1 MIVIADTGL
10 DVAETYSASFNRE
23 GIAAT
28 AFGTADLE
36 SWIATADATE
46 VGAVEAFI
54 FGYFQHLEKTIQSIR
69 KISPAPVIVIG
80 KNTGL
85 DNILK
90 LFSVGSDDVVQPNIH
105 VRELVAR
112 LGAIRR
118 RLDTTQKVFDVGG
131 FRVYFDGRDPEF
143 NGMPVDLP
151 RRERRILEYLIVNRT
166 RRVTRAQ
173 IFNAV
178 YGVFNADVEENVIE
192 SHISKLR
199 KKLKRILGH
208 DPIDTKRFLGYQFV
222 AKPTAPTMPVAA

>member
-1 MIVIADTGL
+1 M
-10 DVAETYSASFNRE
+10 
-23 GIAAT
+23 
-28 AFGTADLE
+28 
-36 SWIATADATE
+36 
-46 VGAVEAFI
+46 GAVEAFI
-54 FGYFQHLEKTIQSIR
+54 FGYFQHLEKTIQTIR
-69 KISPAPVIVIG
+69 RLSPAPVIVIG

-112 LGAIRR
+112 LGAIKR
-118 RLDTTQKVFDVGG
+118 RLHATQKTFELGG
-131 FRVYFDGRDPEF
+131 FRVYFDGRDPDYD
-143 NGMPVDLP
+143 GQPVDLP
-151 RRERRILEYLIVNRT
+151 RRERRILEYLITNRN

-178 YGVFNADVEENVIE
+178 YGVFNSDVDENVIE

-199 KKLKRILGH
+199 KKLKAILGH

-222 AKPTAPTMPVAA
+222 AKPARNEIMVAA